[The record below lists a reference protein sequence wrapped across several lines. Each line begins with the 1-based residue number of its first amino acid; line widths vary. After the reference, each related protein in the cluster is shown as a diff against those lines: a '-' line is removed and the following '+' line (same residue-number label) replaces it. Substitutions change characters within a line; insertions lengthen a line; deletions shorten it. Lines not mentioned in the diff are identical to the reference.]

1 MATKYYISWASTNRG
16 DREARRFQSMIDR
29 AGGIVQYMTG
39 PTFLRS
45 EPTNTQETEKKQN
58 G

>member
-29 AGGIVQYMTG
+29 AGGIVQYMAG
-39 PTFLRS
+39 PTFRRS
-45 EPTNTQETEKKQN
+45 EPTNTQEKEKKQ
-58 G
+58 